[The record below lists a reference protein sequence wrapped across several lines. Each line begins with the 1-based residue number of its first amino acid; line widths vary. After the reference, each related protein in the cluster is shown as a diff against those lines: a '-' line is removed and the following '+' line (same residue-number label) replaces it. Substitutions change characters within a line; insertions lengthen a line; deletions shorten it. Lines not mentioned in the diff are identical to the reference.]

1 MIGWGG
7 NADGGNRVCYCLLV
21 PDDERT
27 RRRLGDATRSRID
40 DLASGWS
47 LDEPST
53 PAPEKPQEPKPP
65 SAPVRAKPPTAPP
78 AARAKPPSTP
88 PAPADRSTGTRS
100 AIASSRSVG
109 ARAPIVSEDANSASG
124 SIAARPPLV
133 PRAPLEPLDS
143 ASGSADTIDDDADA
157 PPAAR
162 KKPRTIPPPPPGSEA
177 RKQMEE
183 LIVESRHEVPRLQLS
198 DVTPSP
204 KERVLSTI
212 PASARRALT
221 KPPTKPPPI
230 PARAKTSSSPPVPP
244 AHPDRTPPVII
255 EAALIEE
262 EPAIARQLAA
272 GRSGALQA
280 AANLTGPV
288 AVRSHTM
295 TGPVPIGEFDGG
307 YDPDDKLRVALAQA
321 TQQQSIADAIL
332 GIPPQPPTVV
342 KETPIGVLLDE
353 TAARIRIDSSKPT
366 VDPSTVKFER
376 ADPTSEGRDDATEIQ
391 APSETKASGGTLRA
405 SAMLRRKRGVMGDVR
420 YVFTALFGLRAAKKE
435 LATLEDKQ
443 KIRQVSRK
451 HHLVTLGR
459 TAVTADSLDHPA
471 LGRSREAL
479 QVVEEERSKHAG
491 AVAAADAELERVRRD
506 REAKAKQFAAD
517 TARTAQ
523 ELAELAKKLEPL
535 EKQATGVRRRGADL
549 KDQLRVIAK
558 KITDTEAL
566 LVSVKS
572 EKMDRGNIQA
582 ELASHKA
589 DQKLVRRDE
598 PEIAA
603 ELDALEPR
611 IASINA
617 QRSEAERKQSERQ
630 KAEDEDQRRTTELF
644 EAIGAKRKVVE
655 RAATEAE
662 TARDAVLF
670 ELGER
675 LYVDRPKVLAAHLSP
690 IDRIDLELGESDRRV
705 MELREIISNIDR
717 WKIARG
723 MALIILVLAAGSF
736 TAWLLYMLL

>member
-1 MIGWGG
+1 M
-7 NADGGNRVCYCLLV
+7 

-53 PAPEKPQEPKPP
+53 PAPEKPDAEPKATPAPARGKPLTSPP
-65 SAPVRAKPPTAPP
+65 PPP
-78 AARAKPPSTP
+78 RAKPPSTP
-88 PAPADRSTGTRS
+88 
-100 AIASSRSVG
+100 G
-109 ARAPIVSEDANSASG
+109 ARPPIVSETANSASG
-124 SIAARPPLV
+124 SIAVRPPIAA
-133 PRAPLEPLDS
+133 RAPLEP
-143 ASGSADTIDDDADA
+143 ADTLDDDA
-157 PPAAR
+157 PPVRR
-162 KKPRTIPPPPPGSEA
+162 KARTIPPPPPGSDA
-177 RKQMEE
+177 RKQMED
-183 LIVESRHEVPRLQLS
+183 LIVESKHEVPRLQLS

-204 KERVLSTI
+204 KERVLATI
-212 PASARRALT
+212 PASAQRALT

-230 PARAKTSSSPPVPP
+230 PTRAKTASSPP
-244 AHPDRTPPVII
+244 HPDRTPPVII

-262 EPAIARQLAA
+262 EPAIAQQLAA

-295 TGPVPIGEFDGG
+295 TGPVPIGEFDG
-307 YDPDDKLRVALAQA
+307 DPDNKLRVALAQA

-332 GIPPQPPTVV
+332 GIPPQPTTVV

-353 TAARIRIDSSKPT
+353 TAARLRIDSSKPT
-366 VDPSTVKFER
+366 VDPSTVRFER
-376 ADPTSEGRDDATEIQ
+376 ADPTNVGRDDATEIQ
-391 APSETKASGGTLRA
+391 APSETKAVGGTLRSA
-405 SAMLRRKRGVMGDVR
+405 AMLRRKRGVMGDVR

-451 HHLVTLGR
+451 RHLVTLGR
-459 TAVTADSLDHPA
+459 TAVTADALDHPA

-535 EKQATGVRRRGADL
+535 EKEAAGVRRRGADL

-558 KITDTEAL
+558 KISDTEAL

-582 ELASHKA
+582 ELASLKA
-589 DQKLVRRDE
+589 DQKSVRRDE

-617 QRSEAERKQSERQ
+617 QRGEAERKQDERQ
-630 KAEDEDQRRTTELF
+630 KSEDEDQRRTTELF

-662 TARDAVLF
+662 AARDAVMF

-675 LYVDRPKVLAAHLSP
+675 LYVDRPKILAAQMSP
-690 IDRIDLELGESDRRV
+690 IDQIDLELGESDRRV
-705 MELREIISNIDR
+705 MELREIISNVDR

-723 MALIILVLAAGSF
+723 LAVIIVVLAAAGSF